1 MYVNVYVPKSG
12 GSVVPKSDVYKC
24 SDPRFRLSATD
35 TSKDMRDLPSEIL
48 TTCRK
53 TCQCRS
59 LYYTKGPLSWT
70 GVIIRRRRKE
80 GEIEGGK
87 EIKGS
92 GWMEGWLGLGWDG
105 APTL

>member
-1 MYVNVYVPKSG
+1 
-12 GSVVPKSDVYKC
+12 
-24 SDPRFRLSATD
+24 
-35 TSKDMRDLPSEIL
+35 MRDLPSEIL
-48 TTCRK
+48 TTYRK
-53 TCQCRS
+53 TWQCRS

-92 GWMEGWLGLGWDG
+92 GWMEGWLGWDG
-105 APTL
+105 AADSVISLDLYSLLSIAPS